1 MEQFHAMSWFSK
13 QSVEAEIAPAET
25 AEQRRAHLPRLIE
38 AATKELADA
47 ARDQSRYRMTHRGH
61 EKIIGLQFQVALNA
75 MKQDVADTE
84 IQKRARRLAEAKQ
97 AFHALNRENALAKNP
112 GLVL

>member
-1 MEQFHAMSWFSK
+1 MWPFTSQAVA
-13 QSVEAEIAPAET
+13 VEAPPAET
-25 AEQRRAHLPRLIE
+25 LEQRRAQLPRLID
-38 AATKELADA
+38 AATKELAA
-47 ARDQSRYRMTHRGH
+47 AALDQSRYRMTHRGH

-84 IQKRARRLAEAKQ
+84 IQKRARRTAEARQ

-112 GLVL
+112 GLIL